1 MPTYD
6 YECTHCG
13 YKFELSQEMTAQPI
27 KKCPKCNKK
36 VKRLIGSG
44 SGIIFRGQGFYATDY
59 RKKPKTEP
67 KAAKDNPC
75 PAKGICD
82 GCKHK

>member
-6 YECTHCG
+6 YECTHCK
-13 YKFELSQEMTAQPI
+13 YKFELSQEMSAEPI
-27 KKCPKCNKK
+27 KKCPKCHKK

-67 KAAKDNPC
+67 KAAKENPC

-82 GCKHK
+82 GCKSK